1 MQIEPVV
8 WGQDEKGEGG
18 GYTVCALSSGLAAA
32 VNDDTSEEIYVDAAL
47 PLVLEGVPSLHSLP
61 PQRAQGKQKNL
72 HLNSLKFSKLT
83 H

>member
-8 WGQDEKGEGG
+8 CGE
-18 GYTVCALSSGLAAA
+18 VALSVPCPCRWQPSGLAAA
-32 VNDDTSEEIYVDAAL
+32 VNDDTSEEIYVDATLAMV
-47 PLVLEGVPSLHSLP
+47 LVGVTAPYSRP
-61 PQRAQGKQKNL
+61 PRRAHGKKKKNL